1 MNGPAYLSA
10 TEAAEALGIK
20 IETLYAYVSRGL
32 VRSEAGGGRARRY
45 RAEDIEHLRRE
56 RQGDPSLVAAAAL
69 SFSGA
74 PVLDSAI
81 TLIADGR
88 LYYRGEDAARLAR
101 EASVREVAAL
111 LWQADAEHI
120 FARGNLPAPNSALA
134 AADRALHSLAPAE
147 RCLALLP
154 IAAAQDLRGLDLSA
168 AAVAETGVRILRL
181 MTAIVAKTEASAR
194 PVDAVLADAW
204 RVGAAARPV
213 IRAALILSADHEL
226 NVSAFTARCVASAR
240 AGPYNAV
247 MAGMAALQ
255 GARHGGESERA
266 DVFLG
271 EALAAS
277 DPAALIAAHLRRG
290 ERLAGFGHPLYP
302 EGDPRAAVL
311 LEMLAAGDWP
321 HVAASRRVCETVA
334 ALIGKPPNI
343 DFALGLLRRALALPL
358 GAALALFALGRTMG
372 WLAHAIEQYAS
383 DRLIR
388 PRARYVGPPVASL
401 SEGLRGR

>member
-1 MNGPAYLSA
+1 MNTAYLTA
-10 TEAAEALGIK
+10 AEAAEALGVK
-20 IETLYAYVSRGL
+20 VETLYAYVSRGL

-45 RAEDIEHLRRE
+45 RAEDIDHLRRE
-56 RQGDPSLVAAAAL
+56 RQGDPSVVAAAAL
-69 SFSGA
+69 GFSGA

-88 LYYRGEDAARLAR
+88 LYYRGEDARRLAR

-111 LWQADAEHI
+111 LWQADAERV
-120 FARGNLPAPNSALA
+120 FARDNLPAPSAA
-134 AADRALHSLAPAE
+134 ITATDRALAPLAPTE

-154 IAAAQDLRGLDLSA
+154 IAATQDLRGLDLSA
-168 AAVAETGVRILRL
+168 AAVAETGGRLLRL
-181 MTAIVAKTEASAR
+181 MTAIAAKTEASAR
-194 PVDAVLADAW
+194 PIDAVLAESW
-204 RVGAAARPV
+204 RVGAAGRPV

-247 MAGMAALQ
+247 IAGIAALQ

-271 EALAAS
+271 EALAAP
-277 DPAALIAAHLRRG
+277 DPAALVAAHLRRG

-302 EGDPRAAVL
+302 DGDPRAAVL
-311 LEMLAAGDWP
+311 LEMLAAGNWP
-321 HVAASRRVCETVA
+321 HVAAANRVCDSVA
-334 ALIGKPPNI
+334 ALVGKQANI
-343 DFALGLLRRALALPL
+343 DFALGLLRRALSLPP
-358 GAALALFALGRTMG
+358 GAAIALFALGRTMG
-372 WLAHAIEQYAS
+372 WIAHAIEQYAS

-388 PRARYVGPPVASL
+388 PRARYVGPPVAA
-401 SEGLRGR
+401 GR

>member
-1 MNGPAYLSA
+1 MELIDMTDAAYLTA
-10 TEAAEALGIK
+10 TEAADALSVK
-20 IETLYAYVSRGL
+20 VETLYAYVSRGL
-32 VRSEAGGGRARRY
+32 VRSEAGDGRARRY
-45 RAEDIEHLRRE
+45 RAVDIEHLRRE
-56 RQGDPSLVAAAAL
+56 RQGDPSVVAAAAL
-69 SFSGA
+69 GFFGA

-101 EASVREVAAL
+101 EASVRDVAAL
-111 LWQADAEHI
+111 LWQADAERV
-120 FARGNLPAPNSALA
+120 FARNNLPSPSAAFA
-134 AADRALHSLAPAE
+134 AADRPVASLAPIE

-154 IAAAQDLRGLDLSA
+154 IVAAEDLRGLDLSA
-168 AAVAETGVRILRL
+168 AAVAETGGRLLRL

-204 RVGAAARPV
+204 RVGAAARPI

-247 MAGMAALQ
+247 IAGIAALQ

-271 EALAAS
+271 AALAAS
-277 DPAALIAAHLRRG
+277 DPAALVAAHLRRG

-302 EGDPRAAVL
+302 DGDPRAAVL
-311 LEMLAAGDWP
+311 LEMLTAGDWP
-321 HVAASRRVCETVA
+321 HVAAGQRVWDTVA
-334 ALIGKPPNI
+334 ALVGKRPNI
-343 DFALGLLRRALALPL
+343 DFALALLRRALALPA

-372 WLAHAIEQYAS
+372 WLAHAIEEYAS
-383 DRLIR
+383 ERLIR
-388 PRARYVGPPVASL
+388 PRARYVGPPVAS
-401 SEGLRGR
+401 GR